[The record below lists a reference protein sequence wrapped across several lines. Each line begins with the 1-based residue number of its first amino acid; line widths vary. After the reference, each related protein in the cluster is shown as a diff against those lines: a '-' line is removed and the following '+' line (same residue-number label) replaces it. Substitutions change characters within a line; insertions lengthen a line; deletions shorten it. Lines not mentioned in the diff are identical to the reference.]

1 MIKLEQLL
9 IWLGIAALGW
19 MIIFLSFGESLDPA
33 LVARF
38 TGSGAGPYAVAVLF
52 LAGSLGV
59 LLLAANLGR
68 GRRSALGWRLFSLGV
83 FLLMLLG
90 FGRLYATM
98 PMA

>member
-1 MIKLEQLL
+1 MIKLEQVL
-9 IWLGIAALGW
+9 IWLGTASLCW

-33 LVARF
+33 LVEQF
-38 TGSGAGPYAVAVLF
+38 TGSGAG
-52 LAGSLGV
+52 

>member
-1 MIKLEQLL
+1 
-9 IWLGIAALGW
+9 
-19 MIIFLSFGESLDPA
+19 
-33 LVARF
+33 
-38 TGSGAGPYAVAVLF
+38 VAVLF